1 MPSKE
6 VRIYV
11 IVCFYIERK
20 CLVYFSSLQVTAC
33 LSSYFELRTCRPK
46 TGKLRQLL
54 AECPY
59 RGPEYECEGVME
71 AEEEEKGT
79 EEEEEGEGMGKE
91 YKKGSAGGVREQ
103 TKKVADLTHV
113 PALFPFNSCL
123 HSLPST
129 YSYF

>member
-6 VRIYV
+6 VHIYV

-91 YKKGSAGGVREQ
+91 Y
-103 TKKVADLTHV
+103 LYM
-113 PALFPFNSCL
+113 CL
-123 HSLPST
+123 HVLAYISVCVNVHNTIWSCST
-129 YSYF
+129 VGV